1 MKTKKE
7 PSLNTF
13 NSEIEEITPQNNHAE
28 LGQIEVQQFIG
39 FKLLR
44 NVFEE
49 TDMESD
55 NISLLTDNNFE
66 MKERNFVLKP
76 LNIEHLLLAKI
87 GQK

>member
-7 PSLNTF
+7 PSFNTV
-13 NSEIEEITPQNNHAE
+13 NSETEEITHQNNQAE

-49 TDMESD
+49 KSD
-55 NISLLTDNNFE
+55 NISLFTENDFE
-66 MKERNFVLKP
+66 MKGQNFVLKP
-76 LNIEHLLLAKI
+76 LNIEQLLSAQI

>member
-49 TDMESD
+49 KSD
-55 NISLLTDNNFE
+55 NISLFTENDFE
-66 MKERNFVLKP
+66 MKGQNFVLKP
-76 LNIEHLLLAKI
+76 LNIEQLLLAQI

>member
-28 LGQIEVQQFIG
+28 LGQIEVQQFTG